1 MADLQVTWI
10 HRRPPVATRRCE
22 LQHEPHEYI
31 AALGGPRWAFTA
43 AEALRALQGGRRLF
57 VRVGDARESVAIV
70 DMGLDGPYLRAYAHG
85 NWTDT
90 LLSLPDR
97 S

>member
-1 MADLQVTWI
+1 MADLQVTWL
-10 HRRPPVATRRCE
+10 HCRPRVATSEYE
-22 LQHEPHEYI
+22 LQREPHEYI

-43 AEALRALQGGRRLF
+43 PEAIRALQGGRRLF
-57 VRVGDARESVAIV
+57 VRVGDGRESVAIV

-85 NWTDT
+85 NWTNT